1 MYPKDPSLV
10 HPHQATPFFPQK
22 PSTTSLLEEA
32 NVPSARQHRDSE
44 TRFRYTS
51 PLERGSFRTPRS
63 ILHTMLHAF
72 YNMSQYCISARRV
85 GCTILHRRRE
95 PNTLR
100 LCPLEVHFA
109 VSSFHQA
116 QSPFL
121 LVWGSF
127 ETFSCLFYK
136 AG

>member
-1 MYPKDPSLV
+1 M
-10 HPHQATPFFPQK
+10 
-22 PSTTSLLEEA
+22 SLLEEA
-32 NVPSARQHRDSE
+32 NVPSVHQHQDSE

-51 PLERGSFRTPRS
+51 LSEHESFRTPQS

-72 YNMSQYCISARRV
+72 YNESVLHFSEAG
-85 GCTILHRRRE
+85 GCTILHPRRE

-127 ETFSCLFYK
+127 ETFSSLFYK